1 MVLCNFNKSKYDG
14 RQSDIWSC
22 GVMLYLMLMGAYPF
36 QDGSNPAMFSKTV
49 KVASPLAMAARRYIF
64 QSGLRFSNIPVEW
77 CRDTQQT

>member
-1 MVLCNFNKSKYDG
+1 MEVQVVLCNFNKSKYDG

-49 KVASPLAMAARRYIF
+49 KVTPWQARHTLAVPTSADALDLCI
-64 QSGLRFSNIPVEW
+64 S
-77 CRDTQQT
+77 